1 MKIFV
6 WLVGVLSLIALSGSF
21 GEGQTA
27 NEVLGFSGN
36 LQSNGGAMT
45 LAQGRDGKLYGTTS
59 GGGLITTLDGT
70 VFRGSTGGK
79 GNTLHSFGGA
89 DGALPITGLTLG
101 IDGNFYGTTLSGGK
115 GNFGVLFRS
124 TGSGTQTTLY

>member
-70 VFRGSTGGK
+70 VFRVSTGGK
-79 GNTLHSFGGA
+79 VTTLHSFGGA
-89 DGALPITGLTLG
+89 DGPLPIAGLQLA
-101 IDGNFYGTTLSGGK
+101 IDAHFYRTTLSQGSRTLTL
-115 GNFGVLFRS
+115 LFRF
-124 TGSGTQTTLY
+124 TAT